1 MVSVDLPSDRKAL
14 IFSSGGVRLAL
25 RLSHLREIVPT
36 SADGGEIVARG
47 ETYPTAFTSTVLGL
61 SGGATPFALLTE
73 GAPRMALRVEA
84 LHGIIDLADAEF
96 FQLPVPTPLPQP
108 PPFSGAVVYRGEVA
122 LELSVSSLGFAP
134 LEPAVEHTEPPPDL
148 GPFGERELCFSRAG
162 LVFAVPLSLLM
173 KVLEQPRLAKVP
185 LTPPSHRGLLYYGR
199 SLHTVVDL
207 ALVYGVVPGPARTVL
222 LVDAGGN
229 GVGVVAD
236 RVLGLGEGGL
246 EVIRPPWDTL
256 FVGT

>member
-1 MVSVDLPSDRKAL
+1 
-14 IFSSGGVRLAL
+14 
-25 RLSHLREIVPT
+25 
-36 SADGGEIVARG
+36 
-47 ETYPTAFTSTVLGL
+47 
-61 SGGATPFALLTE
+61 
-73 GAPRMALRVEA
+73 
-84 LHGIIDLADAEF
+84 
-96 FQLPVPTPLPQP
+96 
-108 PPFSGAVVYRGEVA
+108 VVYRGEVA